1 MPQHPKETPSSP
13 TDEQPRL
20 DLFSRDDS
28 KMLSPEAEQDL
39 VDGMIFTKGAEP
51 KSRLERAL
59 EAHRRGDHKAFDEA
73 LS

>member
-1 MPQHPKETPSSP
+1 
-13 TDEQPRL
+13 
-20 DLFSRDDS
+20 
-28 KMLSPEAEQDL
+28 MLSPEAEQDL

-59 EAHRRGDHKAFDEA
+59 EAHRRGDRKAFDEA